1 MTLEECVA
9 NEKTEIVN
17 IDGWTFYQ
25 NTYLQ
30 GHPSWAIFFGKKMA
44 TIYPIDE
51 GFKCIIKDENW
62 LGKSSKVLCECVKNT
77 LTEAMKFCEDFGLS

>member
-9 NEKTEIVN
+9 DEKTEIVN
-17 IDGWTFYQ
+17 IDGWTFFQ
-25 NTYLQ
+25 NIHLYKY
-30 GHPSWAIFFGKKMA
+30 PCWAIYFGKKMA

-51 GFKCIIKDENW
+51 GFKCIINDEN
-62 LGKSSKVLCECVKNT
+62 LIEKSSKVLCDCVKNT